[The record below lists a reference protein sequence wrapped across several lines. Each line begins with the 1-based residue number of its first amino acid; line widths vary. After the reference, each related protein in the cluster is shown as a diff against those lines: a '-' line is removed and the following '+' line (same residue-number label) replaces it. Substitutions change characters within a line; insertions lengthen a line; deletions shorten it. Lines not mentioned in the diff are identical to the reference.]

1 MAFKMTSPF
10 HAIGDPK
17 KSASQ
22 EGSAGRNADDLAR
35 KNNTGIYAPSKRP
48 RAGKTLNEMG
58 KVKLESKGVQ
68 TGDYGKGT
76 KNKKGVVKGL
86 DVKAPE
92 ISTKKPTVKPKDNSR
107 KAIRQ
112 RKKADKSAGVSKSQM
127 RANKAKSKS
136 EAFMAKAKASKDPSM
151 RAQLKRKSD
160 RLAKRAAR
168 KGGSPAKAVG
178 DPKDPKKK
186 YGKVTVKKEKKGNTT
201 TITAT
206 RPYST
211 TKGKKTYKQFEK
223 EGGNVAAAKKFNKG
237 SDTKSITVV
246 DKKQIGAKKLSATPK
261 PKISSAKPS
270 VDKDYGSFTFGS
282 NARNMKSGGHS
293 TYGRTAA
300 GKTTKHSQSYTESP
314 KKPMSGKDNIAKSRK
329 ITAKEN
335 QLMKSDLYNQKY
347 HPMKNKK
354 EFDTHLGN
362 IEKFEKRKNDKK
374 FANKKITDKR
384 SIELNAKKD
393 ALKARQ
399 DATRA
404 KRAKNKK

>member
-22 EGSAGRNADDLAR
+22 EGSAGRDADDLAR
-35 KNNTGIYAPSKRP
+35 KNKTGIYAPTKRP

-112 RKKADKSAGVSKSQM
+112 RKKADKAAGVSKSQM

-201 TITAT
+201 TVTAT

-211 TKGKKTYKQFEK
+211 TAGKKTYKQFEK

-246 DKKQIGAKKLSATPK
+246 DKKQIGAKKLSTTPK
-261 PKISSAKPS
+261 SKISSAKPS
-270 VDKDYGSFTFGS
+270 IKKYTPREKNKITQTLRKREALDTREEKQTAFDKAHGSTASQRRKSHNPQKKKKNLFKVKS
-282 NARNMKSGGHS
+282 NLRK
-293 TYGRTAA
+293 RV
-300 GKTTKHSQSYTESP
+300 
-314 KKPMSGKDNIAKSRK
+314 SRK
-329 ITAKEN
+329 SNFKQSCN
-335 QLMKSDLYNQKY
+335 
-347 HPMKNKK
+347 
-354 EFDTHLGN
+354 
-362 IEKFEKRKNDKK
+362 
-374 FANKKITDKR
+374 
-384 SIELNAKKD
+384 
-393 ALKARQ
+393 
-399 DATRA
+399 
-404 KRAKNKK
+404 